1 MTFIV
6 EVSPSVATGDSSL
19 LEGAKISLPL
29 RGSQDKPP
37 SKREP
42 RKASLLE
49 GGGRRKPD
57 GGSGVRFH
65 IRPVHDDNCAEMVWH
80 NYVLR
85 TIKNI
90 SLSHLRATAPSKR
103 EPG

>member
-29 RGSQDKPP
+29 RGRWQ
-37 SKREP
+37 
-42 RKASLLE
+42 A
-49 GGGRRKPD
+49 KPD